1 MKELSKKDTFFVGL
15 MLFSMFFGAG
25 NLIFP
30 PFLGQLAGKNMWIAF
45 AGFIISAVGLPI
57 LAIIVVS
64 KSKGLNALASHVH
77 PTFAVVFTI
86 LIYLSIGPLLGI
98 PRTGSLAY
106 QMGVAPFLP
115 SKITSGMLPLF
126 LYTLVYFS
134 ISCWLSLSP
143 TKLVDR
149 LGKVLTPILL
159 LLIFVVFAWSFFKPM
174 GNFTA
179 ASGDYAVFPLFKG
192 FSEGYMTMDAIAA
205 LNFGIVVSVT
215 LKSMGA
221 KSEKSVIAYSTKA
234 GFIVGALLIIVYA
247 MLSYLGA
254 ESKSICSNAQNGA
267 QILTSIA
274 NFIFGNFGSVI
285 MGAIFSLA
293 CITTSIGLITSCSE
307 YFSSLTPKKVSYKKW
322 VFILS
327 FFSILTANFGLTQIL
342 NISVPI
348 LNAIYPMAIVL
359 MIMFLCNNLFNGSK
373 YVYQFCMLFTSVFS
387 IADSLNGAVF
397 NLNVVTNAFKY
408 IPLYD
413 KGLGWLVPALIGVLV
428 GCIVSASKGALLG
441 SEPQ

>member
-64 KSKGLNALASHVH
+64 KSRGLNALASHVN

-106 QMGVAPFLP
+106 QMGVAPFLS
-115 SKITSGMLPLF
+115 SKFSDGMLPLF

-149 LGKVLTPILL
+149 LGKVLTPVLL
-159 LLIFVVFAWSFFKPM
+159 LLIFAVFAWSFLKPM
-174 GNFTA
+174 GNFAA

-221 KSEKSVIAYSTKA
+221 KSEKSVISYSTKA
-234 GFIVGALLIIVYA
+234 GLIVGVLLVIVYA

-254 ESKSICSNAQNGA
+254 ESRGISSNAQNGA

-274 NFIFGNFGSVI
+274 NFLFGNFGAVI

-293 CITTSIGLITSCSE
+293 CLTTSVGLITSCSE
-307 YFSSLTPKKVSYKKW
+307 YFSSLTPAKVSYKKW

-327 FFSILTANFGLTQIL
+327 FFSMITANVGLTQIL
-342 NISVPI
+342 KISVPI
-348 LNAIYPMAIVL
+348 LNAIYPMAIIL

-373 YVYQFCMLFTSVFS
+373 YVYQFGMLFTSVFS
-387 IADSLNGAVF
+387 IVDSLNGAVF
-397 NLNVVTNAFKY
+397 NFSAVTNTFKY

-413 KGLGWLVPALIGVLV
+413 KGLGWLLPALIGVLV
-428 GCIVSASKGALLG
+428 GYIVSVSKGTLVG
-441 SEPQ
+441 SEAQ